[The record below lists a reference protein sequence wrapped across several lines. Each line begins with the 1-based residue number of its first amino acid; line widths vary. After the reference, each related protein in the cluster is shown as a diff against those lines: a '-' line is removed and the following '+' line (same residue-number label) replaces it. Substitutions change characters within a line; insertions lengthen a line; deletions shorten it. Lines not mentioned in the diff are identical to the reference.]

1 MSDKFDG
8 IELKFKVTDTSITDI
23 KNQIKKGLEKKTVN
37 LSNFHVTETGVNSI
51 RRSIN
56 KSFEKKALNVNFLNA
71 TQPAVRKLKQSINK
85 QLEKEPLNIGAIKP
99 EKIDLKNALITNTNK
114 LREQIAEAISAGGYT
129 LKITKVDASAAIKD
143 VQAQLRAA
151 LQEGGFVG
159 KKTPVQQTVSDYKAI
174 TEAKQAASTK
184 QARMKYLSDMT
195 KELNRISASA
205 DSKGL
210 LGRSDAIAAKI
221 KQIGGH
227 IKYVT
232 NNMEAFD
239 SITRDVEKEIGEL
252 NAMIAKTNVPA
263 IQNLAKSATNSN
275 NQISSKS
282 NTITDTAT
290 LSKLQ
295 GAWREIQNQIKIA
308 TDEAITF
315 GEAHALKNSI
325 PELEKMVTK
334 YNEVVTLLKEL
345 KGFGISP
352 QMNDASATPLGFFDV
367 DAMKAQIDEAKNVAE
382 SMKNINKVMGTASKI
397 GGTKSLIDS
406 EQYATIEAHYEK
418 IIALEEEYKAAASP
432 AAKTRI
438 AEAIN
443 KECAAL
449 EREVVATQKL
459 VAEQNRLTRRTKTEA
474 ENNAKPADP
483 VAMRN
488 LAGQMQGWLNAN
500 SQAGADSRTSG
511 YYKTIETEF
520 NKLNSAIKNNSE
532 VTKGKLKETSTAF
545 KQASLAVKQFGVSG
559 QTMFERFTKG
569 FEKFGGWMLITSVL
583 MEGITVIHTM
593 VENVV
598 NLDTAMTQLRKVTD
612 ETKSTYDQFYD
623 VAVQRSKEIGATVS
637 EMINATADFARL
649 GYNITDAEGLAEV
662 ANIYMHVGDNIASID
677 DASQSIISTLKAF
690 YNTSEDG
697 LNQVQAATHI
707 VDSFNEVGNN
717 FAISSDGIGEALK
730 RSASA
735 LKAAGN
741 DVNESIGMITAIN
754 EVLQDP
760 EKVGTVLKTTSMY
773 LRSAKTELQDAGES
787 TDGLVQSTAKLR
799 DLVLALTNQKVD
811 IMQDPDT
818 IKSTYQVYKEL
829 SQVWGDMT
837 DINRASLLEALG
849 GKRNANATAALI
861 TNFKTAEEA
870 METATNSA
878 GSAAKENER
887 QMDSIE
893 GKVRQ
898 LKASFEELSNSV
910 LSSGLFKS
918 VISGLTTSINLVS
931 RLVDRFGALPTTL
944 AMATAAWRIYNKAK
958 DAAEA
963 KPFGQRIQDI
973 KSDTITGSGLF
984 KAKPDRK
991 IFKVGFNEDSSAL
1004 KALGEIKKNYIDQGV
1019 AIDKLVNNIN
1029 RASKAVE
1036 KYKSAAADAMN
1047 SNDFAGVMT
1056 NTDAM
1061 NEQREKLRNFY
1072 KNLQEKNPEMA
1083 AEMRGAFE
1091 GGMMGDGDQFE
1102 KPLTTWKKIKNTIGE
1117 ARQKMVGLN
1126 VAEKAAVATATAL
1139 NVSFAA
1145 MKVAVKQ
1152 LSVALLQAMGA
1163 FAIGWVIQG
1172 VITLV
1177 DKIANRYKYAAE
1189 KAADVADKTREI
1201 SDANK
1206 ETREN
1211 VDSVIERY
1219 EQYGKLQSDSAT
1231 KNAETRATLIGLQQ
1245 ELNDAVGGQ
1254 ASKID
1259 LVNGKYDDQI
1269 KKLKEL
1275 RIEQNKTQKESNTQT
1290 QAADI
1295 ELSKANYKMNKSK
1308 NFDNIF
1314 FGDDKSAIRTR
1325 DILSESEYAKYF
1337 SFAGTMITPFIEG
1350 DEIESTIDQLNVL
1363 NDILKML
1370 EKNGVDASDSIYAG
1384 LASDAA
1390 KLNSE
1395 LGDTKK
1401 DAQET
1406 LDTIIEGEI
1415 LSNPYDEGSQ
1425 SLVEYRDNL
1434 KKVVKASGDV
1444 KSALDAGLY
1453 TQKDI
1458 NQAIDEFVMS
1468 NYADAYK
1475 EQITPLKEIDE
1486 ITSSLFGGKKGKSFV
1501 AGGMMDS
1508 LKKQIA
1514 EEFTGKDLEIAYSLI
1529 LDKSKSFKGI
1539 KDLREA
1545 VNEELDFRE
1554 TSDYVAQQ
1562 LRESLTNVLN
1572 DENNKTDV
1580 KNLKKLAQTTGI
1592 KASDVEA
1599 LAAKSE
1605 ELTDILDENGIS
1617 AEYLAHV
1624 LQNEFDFNQTGAGIA
1639 SITGK
1644 ALDLNKSLH
1653 GMEEALDRVAAAKAK
1668 YDAAMSHGNSD
1679 AEFRNSSEAFSKA
1692 FEAAKMGR
1700 TGSGQTDFWAGAE
1713 YLLGEDQLEAMGY
1726 NADAVANKIK
1736 ELAPMLKNAETA
1748 GAGFIQKLQ
1757 SMADESGNVV
1767 INGEK
1772 VATVLTDDNGKTTI
1786 DARAE
1791 NFKKIA
1797 DALGIS
1803 EPLFTQSLN
1812 AAREWANVT
1821 TFSTEEVYNK
1831 LRDTGDVLDNTAGDF
1846 KKFSSAEIIDTK
1858 NLKMSKEE
1866 LRQFKQ
1872 ELKSTGGNYIFM
1884 DLQSGADAAMETI
1897 KELGLAK
1904 EKVFSDGSGTGNYT
1918 IDTKGLNSLLAALGY
1933 QESEVRAVY
1942 DQFVKEGKLTQDD
1955 LSAAMED
1962 YAKKADSSTGYTKK
1976 LKDAIE
1982 SLKGKK
1988 IELEIEAK
1996 VNGSTLDPNDKWN
2009 MMPDTEAYGDF
2020 LQNQKI
2026 NPHEWNES
2034 MQLVVDDITS
2044 GSKRAQD
2051 AISAMRGAIESSLDF
2066 DGGDYSEEYAQT
2078 WRDQMDVASQT
2089 MDALRKQGLKD
2100 TDQEMA
2106 EQKKI
2111 YNDALKGMLD
2121 YDKKFYDQQ
2130 RSMREDAVSALQED
2144 PFGDAVTNKDQIL
2157 SDYRDIYAGAAQM
2170 REEALAKGYPPN
2182 SEFVRSLEAEMRKAI
2197 SSMENARRDAFKNN
2211 ISLKDL
2217 QADVLSK
2224 DRHDGES
2231 ADGIVSIYKDA
2242 MSAISA
2248 EAARVRAEGAS
2259 ENNEYLIELKRQWY
2273 DYRDRV
2279 KEVQKEVYAEQAAWA
2294 KHQTTMLESTIVGSS
2309 GKSQL
2314 IGAYQ
2319 NEQRALLQEIS
2330 NLAAMGY
2337 HETDQEIY
2345 SLREQIA
2352 SLNASIRETQKEV
2365 VENAAAFAKHN
2376 TTMAQYA
2383 TAHTGD
2389 SRSMIGAWRS
2399 EQAALQQ
2406 QISALAAMGY
2416 RETDQEIYSL
2426 REQIAE
2432 LSNSIVEANAQW
2444 LEIQA
2449 QIDRREETIM
2459 DYYHSSPQ
2467 DMMKYYDKM
2476 IQCTQERRNQLYG
2489 LGYGEF
2495 SSEVQS
2501 TIDEYWDYM
2510 QKKQDAYKEQL
2521 QQAIDVYD
2529 LYKKELEVGKYPF
2542 EEFVRVIYEER
2553 ANVEE
2558 MMRALR
2564 NMGYAE
2570 NSSEMVSLKQQWLEA
2585 INEIED
2591 RASDAMGEI
2600 DRRLGHQIK
2609 MIQNNYTIPEAA
2621 ERTIPLLKQQQREY
2635 HELAEQLRML
2645 GYNEDSEVIQKL
2657 EEAWWDVQREIV
2669 NTYKETMDDIIAVS
2683 EHTVSMVFDR
2693 RNYSY
2698 QEYVNE
2704 YKRIQSELHATADK
2718 YREMGIDE
2726 NDELIRDLQD
2736 QWWDYEDKVLDV
2748 FQNLVDEASKSID
2761 ALKGAYDDF
2770 LKAAEDYG
2778 QYGALSYD
2786 SFKAI
2791 IDLGPEYLS
2800 YITDTNGLLQINKA
2814 NIKQVLAAKAEELAV
2829 DTALNYLERIREAR
2843 MTDQVDLIDELTK
2856 GTQHAASATRE
2867 LIYFQL
2873 KNLGL
2878 TQTQFEGAVA
2888 NLDKMFSL
2896 KDQFVL
2902 DIDVALNPEN
2912 TSSLDDLSGS
2922 FDDMVGYVEDMI
2934 KSEYDEMGKALDEQL
2949 KKYKD
2954 IVDKKKEALK
2964 LAKEEADYEEEVAD
2978 QVKEIA
2984 KLQNQIDQLSLDD
2997 SNEARAKRA
3006 KLEEELANATKKLA
3020 DNQRDHVIAA
3030 TEDQLDADVK
3040 AVEESTDARKEAI
3053 NDEVSSA
3060 EKLHRLAMDRIM
3072 QYGEQNLNKLLQ
3084 EVLDWNLKSGN
3095 SLERNIKDTWIDINN
3110 LVERY
3115 GSLVGAIAAIR
3126 NSSLK
3131 DTVREVMAEGV
3142 GTTNTGSN
3150 DIIGRSYYNG
3160 LDMTEFQKVLDS
3172 MIENSMD
3179 WWTATR
3185 NNQRRSV
3192 TEEANE
3198 NSRLSNKFKQ
3208 LTGVSSTRRGDGRW
3222 YIDDSDKLLYDNQDV
3237 GKWVVAKMKENDSLV
3252 ISGDLASSVAK
3263 SKNADLAKSLGQYTG
3278 GNVRQGS
3285 DGTWYYNG
3293 QKLYDVAAF
3302 QSAAK
3307 TANQNDPI
3315 GSLQDQTQQAEAD
3328 VIRNRINELH
3338 SLADQ
3343 YRALGYKDDSEVI
3356 TKLANEWYDLEEK
3369 LKTYHSGGTIGKA
3382 TLKQDEVMAKLQQGE
3397 MVLDKKRQN
3406 GLFKLVDLA
3415 SYLSEKLGVN
3425 LRGKTLSAGGDLKN
3439 MDLDGVTK
3447 PTNQINSSVNFA
3459 PNINVTISGGVEDPM
3474 SAKKYAKSIADLT
3487 LGNLKE
3493 AFSQKGITRSL
3504 QNA

>member
-1 MSDKFDG
+1 MSEKFDG
-8 IELKFKVTDTSITDI
+8 IVLNFTVNAKSISKI
-23 KNQIKKGLEKKTVN
+23 KEQIQTGLENKTIN
-37 LSNFHVTETGVNSI
+37 LTNFNVTKSGVGKI
-51 RRSIN
+51 RSSIN
-56 KSFEKKALNVNFLNA
+56 TALKNESLNINYLNA
-71 TQPAVRKLKQSINK
+71 TQPAVKKLKKSINE

-99 EKIDLKNALITNTNK
+99 EKIDLKNVIITNTQT
-114 LREQIAEAISAGGYT
+114 LRKQVAEAISAGGYT
-129 LKITKVDASAAIKD
+129 LKITKVDASAAVKE

-174 TEAKQAASTK
+174 SEAKQAASTR
-184 QARMKYLSDMT
+184 QARMKYLSDME

-205 DSKGL
+205 NSKGI

-239 SITRDVEKEIGEL
+239 SITRDVQKEIGEL
-252 NAMIAKTNVPA
+252 NAMIAKTNIPV
-263 IQNLAKSATNSN
+263 IQNLSNKAASANRQVSAGDN
-275 NQISSKS
+275 A
-282 NTITDTAT
+282 ITDTAT

-295 GAWREIQNQIKIA
+295 AAWRDIQNQIKVA
-308 TDEAITF
+308 TDEAVMF
-315 GEAHALKNSI
+315 GESQAMKNSI
-325 PELEKMVTK
+325 PALEKMVVK
-334 YNEVVTLLKEL
+334 YNEVVGLLREMKSL
-345 KGFGISP
+345 GISTEL
-352 QMNDASATPLGFFDV
+352 NGSSATPLGFFDV
-367 DAMKAQIDEAKNVAE
+367 DAMKAQVAEAKNVAE

-397 GGTKSLIDS
+397 GGTKSIVDS
-406 EQYATIEAHYEK
+406 EQYSAVEAHYKE
-418 IIALEEEYKAAASP
+418 IIALEEKYKATASP
-432 AAKTRI
+432 ATRTRL

-443 KECAAL
+443 KQCAAL
-449 EREVVATQKL
+449 ERQIRDTQEL
-459 VAEQNRLTRRTKTEA
+459 VAAQNRVRKTA
-474 ENNAKPADP
+474 ERNTANDAKKADP
-483 VAMRN
+483 IAVRN
-488 LAGQMQGWLNAN
+488 MAGQMQSWLNAN
-500 SQAGADSRTSG
+500 SQAGADSRTSS
-511 YYKTIETEF
+511 YYKSIASDF
-520 NKLNSAIKNNSE
+520 NHLNQSIKGNADI
-532 VTKGKLKETSTAF
+532 TKGKLKEISASF
-545 KQASLAVKQFGVSG
+545 KQSSLAVKQFGVSG
-559 QTMFERFTKG
+559 QTMFERFSKG

-593 VENVV
+593 IDNVV

-662 ANIYMHVGDNIASID
+662 ANIYMHVGDNISSID
-677 DASQSIISTLKAF
+677 EASQSLISTLKAF
-690 YNTSEDG
+690 YNSSEDG
-697 LNQVQAATHI
+697 INQVQAATHI

-717 FAISSDGIGEALK
+717 FAISSDNIGEALK
-730 RSASA
+730 RSAAALSA
-735 LKAAGN
+735 GGN
-741 DVNESIGMITAIN
+741 SVEESIGMITAMN
-754 EVLQDP
+754 EIMQNA
-760 EKVGTVLKTTSMY
+760 EMVGT
-773 LRSAKTELQDAGES
+773 SAKTLSLYLRAAKAEAQEMGVE
-787 TDGLVQSTAKLR
+787 TDGMASSVSKVR
-799 DLVLALTNQKVD
+799 DTIMQLTGQKVD
-811 IMQDPDT
+811 IMSDPT
-818 IKSTYQVYKEL
+818 TLKSTYEIYREIAG
-829 SQVWGDMT
+829 VWDDLT
-837 DINRASLLEALG
+837 DIDQAALLETLA
-849 GKRNANATAALI
+849 GKRQSNAAMALI

-887 QMDSIE
+887 QMDSID

-898 LKASFEELSNSV
+898 LKASFEAFSNSV

-918 VISGLTTSINLVS
+918 VISGLTATINGATKLIDK
-931 RLVDRFGALPTTL
+931 LGALPTTL
-944 AMATAAWRIYNKAK
+944 AMATAAWRIYSKAK

-963 KPFGQRIQDI
+963 KSFGQRFQDV
-973 KSDTITGSGLF
+973 KTDTITGSGVF
-984 KAKPDRK
+984 APRPDKK
-991 IFKVGFNEDSSAL
+991 IFKAGFSEDTL
-1004 KALGEIKKNYIDQGV
+1004 KKLDSIKKSYIDQGV
-1019 AIDKLVNNIN
+1019 ATDKLVGNIN
-1029 RASKAVE
+1029 RASKAVA
-1036 KYKSAAADAMN
+1036 KYKAAAADAMN
-1047 SNDFAGVMT
+1047 NNDFAGVVA
-1056 NTDAM
+1056 NTESM
-1061 NEQREKLRNFY
+1061 NKQRDKLRNSY
-1072 KNLQEKNPEMA
+1072 KKLQGKNPELAGEMKGVFESGMA
-1083 AEMRGAFE
+1083 GN
-1091 GGMMGDGDQFE
+1091 GDQLE
-1102 KPLTTWKKIKNTIGE
+1102 KPLATWKKIKNIIDG
-1117 ARQKMVGLN
+1117 ARQKVVGLN
-1126 VAEKAAVATATAL
+1126 LAEKAAVATATAL
-1139 NVSFAA
+1139 NVSFNV

-1152 LSVALLQAMGA
+1152 ISVMLLEAFGA
-1163 FAIGWVIQG
+1163 FLIGLAIQTIVTQI
-1172 VITLV
+1172 

-1189 KAADVADKTREI
+1189 EAAEVADKSREI
-1201 SDANK
+1201 SQANK
-1206 ETREN
+1206 ETGES
-1211 VDSVIERY
+1211 VDSIIERY
-1219 EQYGKLQSDSAT
+1219 EQYGKLQSDSAL
-1231 KNAETRATLIGLQQ
+1231 KNAENRATLLGLQE
-1245 ELNDAVGGQ
+1245 ELNDAVGSQ
-1254 ASKID
+1254 ASKVD
-1259 LVNGKYDDQI
+1259 LVNGKYSDQL
-1269 KKLKEL
+1269 KLL
-1275 RIEQNKTQKESNTQT
+1275 QRIHAEQNADQQKSNTQT
-1290 QAADI
+1290 QASDI
-1295 ELSKANYKMNKSK
+1295 ALSEANYKANKSSG
-1308 NFDNIF
+1308 FDKIEL
-1314 FGDDKSAIRTR
+1314 GKDKKAGKVLDIIRNSEYSKYFKYGGRTR
-1325 DILSESEYAKYF
+1325 DDISWL
-1337 SFAGTMITPFIEG
+1337 TPVIEG
-1350 DEIESTIDQLNVL
+1350 DDINSTIDQLNKL
-1363 NDILKML
+1363 NEILEML
-1370 EKNGVDASDSIYAG
+1370 EKNGVEADSKIFSSIAN
-1384 LASDAA
+1384 DAA

-1395 LGDTKK
+1395 LGDTFT
-1401 DAQET
+1401 DAKET
-1406 LDTIIEGEI
+1406 LNTIIDGAI
-1415 LSNPYDEGSQ
+1415 ISDPYEDGAK
-1425 SLVEYRDNL
+1425 SLDDYRNNL
-1434 KKVVKASGDV
+1434 RKVVNAEGDV
-1444 KSALDAGLY
+1444 KSALEAGLY
-1453 TQKDI
+1453 TQKDV
-1458 NQAIDEFVMS
+1458 NQAIDEFIMS
-1468 NYADAYK
+1468 NYPDEYAK
-1475 EQITPLKEIDE
+1475 QIKPLKDIDE
-1486 ITSSLFGGKKGKSFV
+1486 IASSLFGGKKGKSFV
-1501 AGGMMDS
+1501 AAGMMDS
-1508 LKKQIA
+1508 LKDQIA
-1514 EEFTGKDLEIAYSLI
+1514 KEFTGEDLEIAYSLI
-1529 LDKSKSFKGI
+1529 LDENKSFKGI
-1539 KDLREA
+1539 KDLRDA
-1545 VNEELDFRE
+1545 VNEQLDFRE
-1554 TSDYVAQQ
+1554 SADYAAQQ
-1562 LRESLTNVLN
+1562 LRDSLTDVLN

-1605 ELTDILDENGIS
+1605 ELTDILDQNGIS

-1624 LQNEFDFNQTGAGIA
+1624 LQNEFNFNQTGAGIA

-1644 ALDLNKSLH
+1644 SLELNKALH
-1653 GMEEALDRVAAAKAK
+1653 GMEEALDRASAAKAK
-1668 YDAAMSHGNSD
+1668 YDSAMSEGNSD
-1679 AEFRNSSEAFSKA
+1679 QGFRDASEAFEKA
-1692 FEAAKMGR
+1692 FAAATMGR

-1713 YLLGEDQLEAMGY
+1713 YLIGEDQLEAMGY
-1726 NADAVANKIK
+1726 NADEVANKIK

-1748 GAGFIQKLQ
+1748 GAGFIQKLKG
-1757 SMADESGNVV
+1757 MADESGNVV

-1772 VATVLTDDNGKTTI
+1772 VATVMTDQNGVTSI

-1791 NFKKIA
+1791 DFKKIA

-1803 EPLFTQSLN
+1803 EELFIESLN

-1831 LRDTGDVLDNTAGDF
+1831 LRDTGNVLDNTAGEF
-1846 KKFSSAEIIDTK
+1846 KKFASAEIIDTK
-1858 NLKMSKEE
+1858 NLDMSEEE

-1872 ELKSTGGNYIFM
+1872 ELQSTGGNYLFM
-1884 DLQSGADAAMETI
+1884 DLQSGA
-1897 KELGLAK
+1897 KEALKSLEALGVAK
-1904 EKVFSDGSGTGNYT
+1904 EKLADDGSGTGEYK
-1918 IDTKGLNSLLAALGY
+1918 IDTKSLNSLLAALGY

-1955 LSAAMED
+1955 LSKAMDD
-1962 YAKKADSSTGYTKK
+1962 YAKKTDSSTGYTKK

-1988 IELEIEAK
+1988 VEIEIEAK
-1996 VNGSTLDPNDKWN
+1996 VNGSKIDPNDKS
-2009 MMPDTEAYGDF
+2009 MMLPDQEAYGDF
-2020 LQNQKI
+2020 LQNQTI
-2026 NPHEWNES
+2026 NPHEWNEA
-2034 MQLVVDDITS
+2034 MQMVVDDITS

-2051 AISAMRGAIESSLDF
+2051 AVSAMRGAIESSLDF
-2066 DGGDYSEEYAQT
+2066 DGGEYSEEYVQT
-2078 WRDQMDVASQT
+2078 WRDQLEIASQT
-2089 MDALRKQGLKD
+2089 MDALRKQGLTD
-2100 TDQEMA
+2100 ADQEMA

-2111 YNDALKGMLD
+2111 YNEALKGMLD
-2121 YDKKFYDQQ
+2121 YDKKFLEQQ
-2130 RSMREDAVSALQED
+2130 KSLLDDAMSAIQED
-2144 PFGDAVTNKDQIL
+2144 PFGDAITNKDQLL
-2157 SDYRDIYAGAAQM
+2157 SGYSDIYQRAAQL

-2197 SSMENARRDAFKNN
+2197 SSMENARRDAFKNAM
-2211 ISLKDL
+2211 SLNDL
-2217 QADVLSK
+2217 QADILSK

-2231 ADGIVSIYKDA
+2231 ADAIVSIYKDA

-2248 EAARVRAEGAS
+2248 EADRVRAEGAS

-2279 KEVQKEVYAEQAAWA
+2279 KEVQKQVYAEQAAWA

-2337 HETDQEIY
+2337 RETDQEIY

-2365 VENAAAFAKHN
+2365 IENAASYAKHQ

-2383 TAHTGD
+2383 TAHIGD
-2389 SRSMIGAWRS
+2389 SRAMIGYWRN

-2416 RETDQEIYSL
+2416 NETDQEIYSL

-2432 LSNSIVEANAQW
+2432 LNNSIIEANAQW
-2444 LEIQA
+2444 LEVQA

-2459 DYYHSSPQ
+2459 NYYHSSPQ
-2467 DMMKYYDKM
+2467 EMMAYYDEM
-2476 IQCTQERRNQLYG
+2476 IRRTQDRRRQLYG

-2553 ANVEE
+2553 GKIEE
-2558 MMRALR
+2558 MMLALR
-2564 NMGYAE
+2564 QMGYAE

-2600 DRRLGHQIK
+2600 DRRIGHQIK
-2609 MIQNNYTIPEAA
+2609 MIKNNYTIPEAS
-2621 ERTIPLLKQQQREY
+2621 EKSIPLLKQQQNEY
-2635 HELAEQLRML
+2635 HWLAEELRML
-2645 GYNEDSEVIQKL
+2645 GYNEDSEVLQKL
-2657 EEAWWDVQREIV
+2657 EEGWWDIQREII
-2669 NTYKETMDDIIAVS
+2669 NSYKEVMDDIIAVS
-2683 EHTVSMVFDR
+2683 EHTISMVFDR
-2693 RNYSY
+2693 RGYSY

-2704 YKRIQSELHATADK
+2704 YKRMQSELHATADK

-2726 NDELIRDLQD
+2726 NDELIIDLQD
-2736 QWWDYEDKVLDV
+2736 KWWKYEDNILEV
-2748 FQNLVDEASKSID
+2748 FQNMVDEASKSID
-2761 ALKGAYDDF
+2761 MLKGAYDDF
-2770 LKAAEDYG
+2770 LKAAEDYS
-2778 QYGALSYD
+2778 QYGTLSYD

-2791 IDLGPEYLS
+2791 MDLGPEYLS

-2867 LIYFQL
+2867 LIYYQL
-2873 KNLGL
+2873 KNMGL

-2888 NLDKMFSL
+2888 NIDKMFSL

-2902 DIDVALNPEN
+2902 DIDVALSTDNA
-2912 TSSLDDLSGS
+2912 SSLDDLSGS

-2934 KSEYDEMGKALDEQL
+2934 KAEYDEMGKALDDQL

-3040 AVEESTDARKEAI
+3040 SVEESTDARKEAI

-3095 SLERNIKDTWIDINN
+3095 SLERNIKDTWVDINN

-3115 GSLVGAIAAIR
+3115 GSLVGAISAIR

-3150 DIIGRSYYNG
+3150 EIIGTKYYNG
-3160 LDMTEFQKVLDS
+3160 LDMTEFQNVLDS
-3172 MIENSMD
+3172 MMQNSMD

-3185 NNQRRSV
+3185 NNQRRSA
-3192 TEEANE
+3192 TDEANA
-3198 NSRLSNKFKQ
+3198 NSVLSNKFKQ
-3208 LTGVSSTRRGDGRW
+3208 LTGISSTRRGDGRW

-3237 GKWVVAKMKENDSLV
+3237 GEWVVRKMRHRDAEVIRGNITPEQAQAENAELV
-3252 ISGDLASSVAK
+3252 
-3263 SKNADLAKSLGQYTG
+3263 KSLAQYTG
-3278 GNVRQGS
+3278 ATVKQDSN
-3285 DGTWYYNG
+3285 GTWYYNG
-3293 QKLYDVAAF
+3293 KRLYDV
-3302 QSAAK
+3302 
-3307 TANQNDPI
+3307 
-3315 GSLQDQTQQAEAD
+3315 
-3328 VIRNRINELH
+3328 
-3338 SLADQ
+3338 
-3343 YRALGYKDDSEVI
+3343 
-3356 TKLANEWYDLEEK
+3356 TKF
-3369 LKTYHSGGTIGKA
+3369 HSGGVVGKG
-3382 TLKQDEVMAKLQQGE
+3382 TLKQDEIMAKLQKGE
-3397 MVLDKKRQN
+3397 MVLNKERQK

-3425 LRGKTLSAGGDLKN
+3425 LRGKTLPAGGDLKK
-3439 MDLDGVTK
+3439 LDVAGIAK

>member
-1 MSDKFDG
+1 
-8 IELKFKVTDTSITDI
+8 
-23 KNQIKKGLEKKTVN
+23 
-37 LSNFHVTETGVNSI
+37 
-51 RRSIN
+51 
-56 KSFEKKALNVNFLNA
+56 
-71 TQPAVRKLKQSINK
+71 
-85 QLEKEPLNIGAIKP
+85 
-99 EKIDLKNALITNTNK
+99 
-114 LREQIAEAISAGGYT
+114 
-129 LKITKVDASAAIKD
+129 
-143 VQAQLRAA
+143 
-151 LQEGGFVG
+151 
-159 KKTPVQQTVSDYKAI
+159 
-174 TEAKQAASTK
+174 
-184 QARMKYLSDMT
+184 
-195 KELNRISASA
+195 
-205 DSKGL
+205 
-210 LGRSDAIAAKI
+210 
-221 KQIGGH
+221 
-227 IKYVT
+227 
-232 NNMEAFD
+232 ME
-239 SITRDVEKEIGEL
+239 
-252 NAMIAKTNVPA
+252 
-263 IQNLAKSATNSN
+263 
-275 NQISSKS
+275 
-282 NTITDTAT
+282 
-290 LSKLQ
+290 
-295 GAWREIQNQIKIA
+295 
-308 TDEAITF
+308 
-315 GEAHALKNSI
+315 
-325 PELEKMVTK
+325 
-334 YNEVVTLLKEL
+334 
-345 KGFGISP
+345 
-352 QMNDASATPLGFFDV
+352 
-367 DAMKAQIDEAKNVAE
+367 
-382 SMKNINKVMGTASKI
+382 
-397 GGTKSLIDS
+397 
-406 EQYATIEAHYEK
+406 
-418 IIALEEEYKAAASP
+418 
-432 AAKTRI
+432 
-438 AEAIN
+438 
-443 KECAAL
+443 
-449 EREVVATQKL
+449 
-459 VAEQNRLTRRTKTEA
+459 
-474 ENNAKPADP
+474 
-483 VAMRN
+483 
-488 LAGQMQGWLNAN
+488 
-500 SQAGADSRTSG
+500 
-511 YYKTIETEF
+511 
-520 NKLNSAIKNNSE
+520 
-532 VTKGKLKETSTAF
+532 
-545 KQASLAVKQFGVSG
+545 
-559 QTMFERFTKG
+559 
-569 FEKFGGWMLITSVL
+569 
-583 MEGITVIHTM
+583 
-593 VENVV
+593 
-598 NLDTAMTQLRKVTD
+598 
-612 ETKSTYDQFYD
+612 
-623 VAVQRSKEIGATVS
+623 
-637 EMINATADFARL
+637 
-649 GYNITDAEGLAEV
+649 
-662 ANIYMHVGDNIASID
+662 
-677 DASQSIISTLKAF
+677 
-690 YNTSEDG
+690 
-697 LNQVQAATHI
+697 
-707 VDSFNEVGNN
+707 
-717 FAISSDGIGEALK
+717 
-730 RSASA
+730 
-735 LKAAGN
+735 
-741 DVNESIGMITAIN
+741 ESIGLITAMN
-754 EVLQDP
+754 SVLQDP
-760 EKVGTVLKTTSMY
+760 EKVGTVLKTVSMY
-773 LRSAKTELQDAGES
+773 IRSSKAELQEAGES

-799 DLVLALTNQKVD
+799 ELILGLTNQKVD
-811 IMQDPDT
+811 IMQDPTT
-818 IKSTYQVYKEL
+818 IKSTYQVFKEL
-829 SQVWGDMT
+829 SKVWGEMT
-837 DINRASLLEALG
+837 DVNKASLLEALG

-861 TNFKTAEEA
+861 KNFKTAEEA

-898 LKASFEELSNSV
+898 LKSSFEAFSNSV
-910 LSSGLFKS
+910 LSSGLFKA
-918 VISGLTTSINLVS
+918 VISGLTATINGVS
-931 RLVDRFGALPTTL
+931 ALVDRFRALPTTL
-944 AMATAAWRIYNKAK
+944 AMATAAWKIYTKAK

-963 KPFGQRIQDI
+963 KPFTQRVKDLRANNGTAAGGLLVANGTKIGLNRESVDYQDL
-973 KSDTITGSGLF
+973 KRITT
-984 KAKPDRK
+984 
-991 IFKVGFNEDSSAL
+991 AL
-1004 KALGEIKKNYIDQGV
+1004 AEVKKNFVDQGV
-1019 AIDKLVNNIN
+1019 AADALIAKIN
-1029 RASKAVE
+1029 KASKAVQ
-1036 KYKSAAADAMN
+1036 KYKQEANAAMKAGDYSGVMSNTNAMN
-1047 SNDFAGVMT
+1047 Q
-1056 NTDAM
+1056 
-1061 NEQREKLRNFY
+1061 EREKMREAY
-1072 KNLQEKNPEMA
+1072 KKLQQSHPDA
-1083 AEMRGAFE
+1083 AEELSSFYE
-1091 GGMMGDGDQFE
+1091 GGMLGNGDQFRDT
-1102 KPLTTWKKIKNTIGE
+1102 LMSWRAIRSSISS
-1117 ARQKMVGLN
+1117 ARQQLAG
-1126 VAEKAAVATATAL
+1126 
-1139 NVSFAA
+1139 
-1145 MKVAVKQ
+1145 
-1152 LSVALLQAMGA
+1152 LSVAERAVRITTDLINVGFRTMVVTVKALGKALASAFGSFVIGAILQAA
-1163 FAIGWVIQG
+1163 
-1172 VITLV
+1172 ITLI

-1189 KAADVADKTREI
+1189 KAANVAEETRSI
-1201 SDANK
+1201 SDASS
-1206 ETREN
+1206 ETAAK
-1211 VDSVIERY
+1211 VDDIIEKY
-1219 EQYGKLQSDSAT
+1219 KQYGALQSDSAT

-1254 ASKID
+1254 ASKLD

-1269 KKLKEL
+1269 DKLKTL
-1275 RIEQNKTQKESNTQT
+1275 QKQQATATKDALSQT
-1290 QAADI
+1290 LTADI
-1295 ELSKANYKMNKSK
+1295 ESSKANYKSEGSDR
-1308 NFDNIF
+1308 FDRITF
-1314 FGDDKSAIRTR
+1314 DMDDKAALKAKK
-1325 DILSESEYAKYF
+1325 ILEKSDYFKYF
-1337 SFAGTMITPFIEG
+1337 DYEPGQLIPKIEG
-1350 DEIESTIDQLNVL
+1350 DDIDSTIDQLNKI
-1363 NDILKML
+1363 NEILKLL
-1370 EKNGVDASDSIYAG
+1370 EKNGIKSDNTIFAG
-1384 LASDAA
+1384 LQNDAA
-1390 KLNSE
+1390 KLNQD
-1395 LGDTKK
+1395 LGDITK
-1401 DAQET
+1401 DAKDS
-1406 LDTIIEGEI
+1406 LDSVI
-1415 LSNPYDEGSQ
+1415 LDEALKDPFKEGSED
-1425 SLVEYRDNL
+1425 LEKYRNNL
-1434 KKVVKASGDV
+1434 RKVVLASGDV
-1444 KSALDAGLY
+1444 NKALDEGLY
-1453 TQKDI
+1453 TQKSV
-1458 NQAIDEFVMS
+1458 NQAIDEFIMS
-1468 NYADAYK
+1468 NYPDAYK

-1668 YDAAMSHGNSD
+1668 YDAAMSQGNSD

-1942 DQFVKEGKLTQDD
+1942 DQFVKEGKLTEDD

-1996 VNGSTLDPNDKWN
+1996 VNGSTIDPNDKWN

-2078 WRDQMDVASQT
+2078 WRDQMDIASQT

-2130 RSMREDAVSALQED
+2130 RSMREDAVAALQED

-2197 SSMENARRDAFKNN
+2197 SSMENARRDAFKN
-2211 ISLKDL
+2211 SLSLGDL

-2365 VENAAAFAKHN
+2365 IENAAAFAKHN

-2406 QISALAAMGY
+2406 QISAMAAMGY

-2476 IQCTQERRNQLYG
+2476 IQRTQERRNQLYG

-2553 ANVEE
+2553 ANVET
-2558 MMRALR
+2558 MMMALR

-2591 RASDAMGEI
+2591 RASDAMSEI

-2635 HELAEQLRML
+2635 HELAAQLRML

-3020 DNQRDHVIAA
+3020 DNQRDHAIAA

-3237 GKWVVAKMKENDSLV
+3237 GEWVVNRMKENDAKV
-3252 ISGDLASSVAK
+3252 IAGDMTSAQAQK
-3263 SKNADLAKSLGQYTG
+3263 ENANFAQSLGQYTG
-3278 GNVRQGS
+3278 ARVTQGS

-3293 QKLYDVAAF
+3293 RKLYDV
-3302 QSAAK
+3302 
-3307 TANQNDPI
+3307 
-3315 GSLQDQTQQAEAD
+3315 
-3328 VIRNRINELH
+3328 
-3338 SLADQ
+3338 
-3343 YRALGYKDDSEVI
+3343 
-3356 TKLANEWYDLEEK
+3356 TKF
-3369 LKTYHSGGTIGKA
+3369 HSGGIAGKG
-3382 TLKQDEVMAKLQQGE
+3382 TLKQDEIMAKLQKGE
-3397 MVLDKKRQN
+3397 MILNKERQK

-3415 SYLSEKLGVN
+3415 SYLSDKLGVN
-3425 LRGKTLSAGGDLKN
+3425 LRGKTLSASGDLKN

-3459 PNINVTISGGVEDPM
+3459 PNINVTISGGVEEPM

>member
-1 MSDKFDG
+1 MK
-8 IELKFKVTDTSITDI
+8 
-23 KNQIKKGLEKKTVN
+23 
-37 LSNFHVTETGVNSI
+37 
-51 RRSIN
+51 RS
-56 KSFEKKALNVNFLNA
+56 A
-71 TQPAVRKLKQSINK
+71 
-85 QLEKEPLNIGAIKP
+85 
-99 EKIDLKNALITNTNK
+99 
-114 LREQIAEAISAGGYT
+114 
-129 LKITKVDASAAIKD
+129 
-143 VQAQLRAA
+143 AA
-151 LQEGGFVG
+151 LQAGGN
-159 KKTPVQQTVSDYKAI
+159 S
-174 TEAKQAASTK
+174 
-184 QARMKYLSDMT
+184 
-195 KELNRISASA
+195 
-205 DSKGL
+205 
-210 LGRSDAIAAKI
+210 
-221 KQIGGH
+221 
-227 IKYVT
+227 
-232 NNMEAFD
+232 
-239 SITRDVEKEIGEL
+239 VE
-252 NAMIAKTNVPA
+252 
-263 IQNLAKSATNSN
+263 
-275 NQISSKS
+275 
-282 NTITDTAT
+282 
-290 LSKLQ
+290 
-295 GAWREIQNQIKIA
+295 
-308 TDEAITF
+308 
-315 GEAHALKNSI
+315 
-325 PELEKMVTK
+325 
-334 YNEVVTLLKEL
+334 
-345 KGFGISP
+345 
-352 QMNDASATPLGFFDV
+352 
-367 DAMKAQIDEAKNVAE
+367 
-382 SMKNINKVMGTASKI
+382 
-397 GGTKSLIDS
+397 
-406 EQYATIEAHYEK
+406 
-418 IIALEEEYKAAASP
+418 
-432 AAKTRI
+432 
-438 AEAIN
+438 
-443 KECAAL
+443 
-449 EREVVATQKL
+449 
-459 VAEQNRLTRRTKTEA
+459 
-474 ENNAKPADP
+474 
-483 VAMRN
+483 
-488 LAGQMQGWLNAN
+488 
-500 SQAGADSRTSG
+500 
-511 YYKTIETEF
+511 
-520 NKLNSAIKNNSE
+520 
-532 VTKGKLKETSTAF
+532 
-545 KQASLAVKQFGVSG
+545 
-559 QTMFERFTKG
+559 
-569 FEKFGGWMLITSVL
+569 
-583 MEGITVIHTM
+583 
-593 VENVV
+593 
-598 NLDTAMTQLRKVTD
+598 
-612 ETKSTYDQFYD
+612 
-623 VAVQRSKEIGATVS
+623 
-637 EMINATADFARL
+637 
-649 GYNITDAEGLAEV
+649 
-662 ANIYMHVGDNIASID
+662 
-677 DASQSIISTLKAF
+677 
-690 YNTSEDG
+690 
-697 LNQVQAATHI
+697 
-707 VDSFNEVGNN
+707 
-717 FAISSDGIGEALK
+717 
-730 RSASA
+730 
-735 LKAAGN
+735 
-741 DVNESIGMITAIN
+741 ESIGMITAMHEIMQN
-754 EVLQDP
+754 AEM
-760 EKVGTVLKTTSMY
+760 VGTAAKTLSLY
-773 LRSAKTELQDAGES
+773 LRAAKTEAQEMGVE
-787 TDGLVQSTAKLR
+787 TDGMASSVSKVR
-799 DLVLALTNQKVD
+799 DTIMQLTGQKVD
-811 IMQDPDT
+811 IMSDPT
-818 IKSTYQVYKEL
+818 TLKSTYEIYREIAG
-829 SQVWGDMT
+829 VWDDLT
-837 DINRASLLEALG
+837 DIDQAALLETLA
-849 GKRNANATAALI
+849 GKRQSNAAMALI

-898 LKASFEELSNSV
+898 LKASFEAFSNSV

-931 RLVDRFGALPTTL
+931 KLVDRFGALPTTL

-973 KSDTITGSGLF
+973 KTNTIAGSGPFTPKLDNKF
-984 KAKPDRK
+984 L
-991 IFKVGFNEDSSAL
+991 KVGLSENTL
-1004 KALGEIKKNYIDQGV
+1004 KTLTEIKKSYIDQGV
-1019 AIDKLVNNIN
+1019 ATDKLVSNIN

-1047 SNDFAGVMT
+1047 NNDFAGVMA
-1056 NTDAM
+1056 NTESM
-1061 NEQREKLRNFY
+1061 NKQREKLRDAY
-1072 KNLQEKNPEMA
+1072 KKLQEKNPEMA
-1083 AEMRGAFE
+1083 KEMQGIFT
-1091 GGMMGDGDQFE
+1091 GGMAGEGNQMD
-1102 KPLTTWKKIKNTIGE
+1102 KPLATWKKIKNTIGE
-1117 ARQKMVGLN
+1117 ARQKVVGLN
-1126 VAEKAAVATATAL
+1126 LAEKAAVVTATAL
-1139 NVSFAA
+1139 NVSFKTLVKGA
-1145 MKVAVKQ
+1145 KQ
-1152 LSVALLQAMGA
+1152 LAFTLLQAMGA
-1163 FAIGWVIQG
+1163 FAIGMAIQG
-1172 VITLV
+1172 IVTVV
-1177 DKIANRYKYAAE
+1177 DQIVNRYKYAAE

-1201 SDANK
+1201 SQASK
-1206 ETREN
+1206 ETGESI
-1211 VDSVIERY
+1211 DSIIERY
-1219 EQYGKLQSDSAT
+1219 EEYGKLQSDSAS
-1231 KNAETRATLIGLQQ
+1231 KNAENRATLIGLQK

-1254 ASKID
+1254 ASKLD
-1259 LVNGKYDDQI
+1259 LVNGKYKDQ
-1269 KKLKEL
+1269 LKNLQDL
-1275 RIEQNKTQKESNTQT
+1275 RKEQLDIQRKSNSQT
-1290 QAADI
+1290 LSADI
-1295 ELSKANYKMNKSK
+1295 DLAKANYDDRKSK
-1308 NFDNIF
+1308 DLNVITFDV
-1314 FGDDKSAIRTR
+1314 DDKSARKAYK
-1325 DILSESEYAKYF
+1325 ILQQSDYAKYF
-1337 SFAGTMITPFIEG
+1337 GFADQTINNQIEG
-1350 DEIESTIDQLNVL
+1350 KGIDSTIDQLNTLNEVL
-1363 NDILKML
+1363 ELLK
-1370 EKNGVDASDSIYAG
+1370 KNGIESDNAVFSG
-1384 LASDAA
+1384 LQADAA
-1390 KLNSE
+1390 KLNADLSDVYE
-1395 LGDTKK
+1395 NTKNM
-1401 DAQET
+1401 
-1406 LDTIIEGEI
+1406 LDTIIVDES
-1415 LSNPYDEGSQ
+1415 LSDPFESGSESLTDYQ
-1425 SLVEYRDNL
+1425 SNL
-1434 KKVVKASGDV
+1434 RKVVSASSDV
-1444 KSALDAGLY
+1444 KKALAEGLI
-1453 TQKDI
+1453 TQKQV
-1458 NQAIDEFVMS
+1458 NNAIDEYLKT
-1468 NYADAYK
+1468 NYADAYA
-1475 EQITPLKEIDE
+1475 EQITPMKEVDE
-1486 ITSSLFGGKKGKSFV
+1486 IASSLFGGKKGKSFV
-1501 AGGMMDS
+1501 AGEMMDS
-1508 LKKQIA
+1508 LRKQVE

-1529 LDKSKSFKGI
+1529 LDKNKSFKGI
-1539 KDLREA
+1539 KELREA
-1545 VNEELDFRE
+1545 VDNELNYLGS
-1554 TSDYVAQQ
+1554 SDYVADQ

-1605 ELTDILDENGIS
+1605 ELTDILNQNGIS

-1644 ALDLNKSLH
+1644 ALDLNKALH
-1653 GMEEALDRVAAAKAK
+1653 GMEEALDRASAAKAK
-1668 YDAAMSHGNSD
+1668 YDSAMSEGNSD
-1679 AEFRNSSEAFSKA
+1679 QGFRDASEAFEKA
-1692 FEAAKMGR
+1692 FTAATMGR

-1726 NADAVANKIK
+1726 NADEVANKIK

-1772 VATVLTDDNGKTTI
+1772 VATVMTDKNGVTSI

-1791 NFKKIA
+1791 DFKKIA

-1904 EKVFSDGSGTGNYT
+1904 EKVFSDGSGTGEYT
-1918 IDTKGLNSLLAALGY
+1918 IDTKSLNSLLAALGY

-2476 IQCTQERRNQLYG
+2476 IQRTQERRNQLYG

-3020 DNQRDHVIAA
+3020 DNQRDHAIAA

-3406 GLFKLVDLA
+3406 GLFRLVDLA

-3425 LRGKTLSAGGDLKN
+3425 LRGKTLSASGNLKN